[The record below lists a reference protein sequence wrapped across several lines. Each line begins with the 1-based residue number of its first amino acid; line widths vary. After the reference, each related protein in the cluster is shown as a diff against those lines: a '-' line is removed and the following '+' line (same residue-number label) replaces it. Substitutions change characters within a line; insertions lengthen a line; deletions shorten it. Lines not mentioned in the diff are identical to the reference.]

1 MAYTTDLRTGAANRS
16 LRDRATGLFALLAE
30 RRAKHGVYRTTVNE
44 LQSLTDRDLADLGL
58 HRSEIRRVA
67 LEAAYGK

>member
-1 MAYTTDLRTGAANRS
+1 MAYTTDIRTGTATRS
-16 LRDRATGLFALLAE
+16 LRDRATAFFADLGE
-30 RRAKHGVYRTTVNE
+30 RRAKQQVYRTTVAE